1 MVLTLSICCFT
12 LILGFSLNL
21 YQNINNYKEELAY
34 NTSMNAKLISEYC
47 ASAINKND
55 TKYAKKILD
64 KLHTIINIENSGI
77 YDNKGNLF
85 SSYKN
90 TKHKLDELIINK
102 LPYHAYIDDKLVSYE
117 PIMHNNKFHGII
129 FIKVSTKSLKIYIYN
144 NLITILFIMIVLL
157 ILSYFLSLFLQ
168 QIITKPILKLSEI
181 TQNIAKDSKFLEVL
195 EHKSNDEISVL
206 YDRFNSM
213 LKYIHIRDKKRS
225 EVEKKLKET
234 QEQFSSFMDI
244 MPAATFIKD
253 HKSKY
258 LYVNQYLKDY
268 YKAEN
273 WLDKNVFELTSKEK
287 AYKVLKDDKK
297 ALIYP
302 IFTESNVIDKNGVEH
317 YYDLWKFPI
326 KQKGKSTLLGGI
338 AIEVSK
344 RKQAEDKIKFYI
356 KELEKNNK
364 ELAEFNYVASHDLRE
379 PLRTLTSYCELLKE
393 DVGDVMTPQIK
404 EDIDFISDAAKRMN
418 DLILDLL
425 ELSRAGRVDLKQ
437 EPLDLNK
444 CIEEVITDLKY
455 IISES
460 NGEIT
465 WYSMPVVRGDFVHIK
480 RVLQN
485 LLTNALTF
493 KSDRIP
499 SIEIHAKEK
508 NNICQILI
516 TDNGI
521 GIEKQYLTQIF
532 SPFKKLHSRE
542 EYKGTGI
549 GLAICKKIIER
560 HGGNIKAESEIGKGS
575 TFMFTLEKYVE
586 INQ

>member
-1 MVLTLSICCFT
+1 M
-12 LILGFSLNL
+12 
-21 YQNINNYKEELAY
+21 
-34 NTSMNAKLISEYC
+34 
-47 ASAINKND
+47 
-55 TKYAKKILD
+55 
-64 KLHTIINIENSGI
+64 
-77 YDNKGNLF
+77 
-85 SSYKN
+85 
-90 TKHKLDELIINK
+90 
-102 LPYHAYIDDKLVSYE
+102 
-117 PIMHNNKFHGII
+117 
-129 FIKVSTKSLKIYIYN
+129 
-144 NLITILFIMIVLL
+144 
-157 ILSYFLSLFLQ
+157 
-168 QIITKPILKLSEI
+168 KLSEI